1 MNIRGNIFGATAIF
15 LFAAGFPAADQ
26 LLQTWGI
33 ITLITV
39 RNLLALIVMILLVFL
54 LERSVVFRELPWLKG
69 FWIGGMG
76 FGFGSLLL
84 LIAQAMTDATTA
96 ALAAAAMP
104 LFAVGLEVAL
114 DGRRLSGRFVL
125 AVALVLSG
133 GALAAGVIPGKSS
146 IGAGFALGLFASGI
160 FAWGSRK
167 TVKSFPTLSPL
178 VRTTITTSGMFGF
191 MAVLCLAAILL
202 ENSLSVIGSL
212 DISNLKLL
220 FIYAFLGLAFSQI
233 FWIKAV
239 EDIGIGIA
247 SFHLN
252 AAPFYVMII
261 VFALGS
267 DWNWMQAL
275 GAAILTV
282 GTLLA
287 QLPDKRSNYENIR
300 QSKSGSE

>member
-1 MNIRGNIFGATAIF
+1 MNIRGNFYGATAIF
-15 LFAAGFPAADQ
+15 LFASGFPAADH

-33 ITLITV
+33 ITLITL
-39 RNLLALIVMILLVFL
+39 RNFLALIVMILLVIL
-54 LERSVVFRELPWLKG
+54 LERGVVFRKLPWVNG

-104 LFAVGLEVAL
+104 LFAVGLEVVL
-114 DGRRLSGRFVL
+114 DGRRLTGRFLV
-125 AVALVLSG
+125 AVALVLTG

-146 IGAGFALGLFASGI
+146 IGAGFILGLFASGI

-300 QSKSGSE
+300 QPKSGSE

>member
-1 MNIRGNIFGATAIF
+1 MNIRGNIYGATAII
-15 LFAAGFPAADQ
+15 LFASGFPAADQ
-26 LLQTWGI
+26 LLETWGI
-33 ITLITV
+33 ISLITL
-39 RNLLALIVMILLVFL
+39 RNFLALLVMVLLIFL
-54 LERSVVFRELPWLKG
+54 LERSVVLRELPWVSG

-104 LFAVGLEVAL
+104 LFAVGLEVTL

-125 AVALVLSG
+125 AVAMVLSG
-133 GALAAGVIPGKSS
+133 GALAAGVIPGTSS

-191 MAVLCLAAILL
+191 MAVLCLAAIFF
-202 ENSLSVIGSL
+202 EHSWSLVGSL
-212 DISNLKLL
+212 DITHIKLL
-220 FIYAFLGLAFSQI
+220 FIYAFLGLTLSQI

-239 EDIGIGIA
+239 EDVGIGIA

-261 VFALGS
+261 VFLLGS
-267 DWNWMQAL
+267 EWNWMQAL
-275 GAAILTV
+275 GAAILTL
-282 GTLLA
+282 GTIIA
-287 QLPDKRSNYENIR
+287 QLPEKR
-300 QSKSGSE
+300 

>member
-1 MNIRGNIFGATAIF
+1 M
-15 LFAAGFPAADQ
+15 
-26 LLQTWGI
+26 
-33 ITLITV
+33 V
-39 RNLLALIVMILLVFL
+39 
-54 LERSVVFRELPWLKG
+54 
-69 FWIGGMG
+69 
-76 FGFGSLLL
+76 
-84 LIAQAMTDATTA
+84 
-96 ALAAAAMP
+96 
-104 LFAVGLEVAL
+104 
-114 DGRRLSGRFVL
+114 
-125 AVALVLSG
+125 AVALVLTG

-146 IGAGFALGLFASGI
+146 IGAGFLLGLFASGI

-191 MAVLCLAAILL
+191 MAVLCLTAIFF
-202 ENSLSVIGSL
+202 EHSWSPVGSL
-212 DISNLKLL
+212 DFSNLKLL
-220 FIYAFLGLAFSQI
+220 FIYAFLGLALSQI

-239 EDIGIGIA
+239 EDVGIGIA

-261 VFALGS
+261 VFVLGS

-287 QLPDKRSNYENIR
+287 QLPERRFNH
-300 QSKSGSE
+300 

>member
-39 RNLLALIVMILLVFL
+39 RNLLALIVMILLVFF

-114 DGRRLSGRFVL
+114 DGRRLSGRFLL

-167 TVKSFPTLSPL
+167 TVKSCPTLSPL

-220 FIYAFLGLAFSQI
+220 FIYALLGLAFSQI

-252 AAPFYVMII
+252 AAPFYVMFI
-261 VFALGS
+261 VFVLGS
-267 DWNWMQAL
+267 EWNWIQAL
-275 GAAILTV
+275 GAAILTI

-287 QLPDKRSNYENIR
+287 QLPEKHSSHKGVR
-300 QSKSGSE
+300 

>member
-33 ITLITV
+33 ITLITL
-39 RNLLALIVMILLVFL
+39 RNLLGLIVMILLVFL
-54 LERSVVFRELPWLKG
+54 LERSVVLRELPWLKG

-133 GALAAGVIPGKSS
+133 GALAVGVIPGKSS

-220 FIYAFLGLAFSQI
+220 FIYALLGLAFSQI

-252 AAPFYVMII
+252 AAPFYVMFI
-261 VFALGS
+261 VFVLGS
-267 DWNWMQAL
+267 EWNWIQAL
-275 GAAILTV
+275 GAAILTI

-287 QLPDKRSNYENIR
+287 QLPEKHSSHKGVR
-300 QSKSGSE
+300 

>member
-1 MNIRGNIFGATAIF
+1 MNIRGNIIGATAIF
-15 LFAAGFPAADQ
+15 FFASGFPAADQ

-33 ITLITV
+33 ITLITL
-39 RNLLALIVMILLVFL
+39 RNLLALIVMIFLLFL
-54 LERSVVFRELPWLKG
+54 LEPSTVLQKLPWIKG

-104 LFAVGLEVAL
+104 LFGVGLEVAL
-114 DGRRLSGRFVL
+114 DGRRISSRFLL
-125 AVALVLSG
+125 AVVLVLLG
-133 GALAAGVIPGKSS
+133 GALAAGVFPGKSS

-167 TVKSFPTLSPL
+167 TVKSFPALSPL
-178 VRTTITTSGMFGF
+178 ARTTITTSGMFGF
-191 MAVLCLAAILL
+191 MAVPCLAALFFEHAWSTVGL
-202 ENSLSVIGSL
+202 L
-212 DISNLKLL
+212 DISNVGLL
-220 FIYAFLGLAFSQI
+220 FVYAFLGLGLSQ
-233 FWIKAV
+233 FLWIKAV
-239 EDIGIGIA
+239 EDIGIAIA

-261 VFALGS
+261 VFVLGS
-267 DWNWMQAL
+267 EWNWMQAL

-287 QLPDKRSNYENIR
+287 QRPEKRPSHENVL
-300 QSKSGSE
+300 

>member
-1 MNIRGNIFGATAIF
+1 MNIRGNIYGATAII
-15 LFAAGFPAADQ
+15 LFASGFPAADQ
-26 LLQTWGI
+26 LLETWGI
-33 ITLITV
+33 ISLITL
-39 RNLLALIVMILLVFL
+39 RNFLALLVMVLLIFL
-54 LERSVVFRELPWLKG
+54 LERSVVLRELPWVSG

-104 LFAVGLEVAL
+104 LFAVGLEVTL

-125 AVALVLSG
+125 AVAMVLSG
-133 GALAAGVIPGKSS
+133 GALAAGVIPGTSS

-191 MAVLCLAAILL
+191 MAVLCLAAIFF
-202 ENSLSVIGSL
+202 EHSWSLVGSL
-212 DISNLKLL
+212 DITNLKLL
-220 FIYAFLGLAFSQI
+220 FIYVFLGLTLSQI

-239 EDIGIGIA
+239 EDVGIGIA

-261 VFALGS
+261 VFLLGS
-267 DWNWMQAL
+267 EWNWMQAL

-282 GTLLA
+282 GTLIA
-287 QLPDKRSNYENIR
+287 QLPEKR
-300 QSKSGSE
+300 

>member
-33 ITLITV
+33 ITLITL
-39 RNLLALIVMILLVFL
+39 RNLLGLIVMILLVFL
-54 LERSVVFRELPWLKG
+54 LERSVVLRELPWLKG

-220 FIYAFLGLAFSQI
+220 FIYALLGLAFSQI

-261 VFALGS
+261 VFVLGS
-267 DWNWMQAL
+267 EWNWIQAL
-275 GAAILTV
+275 GAAILTI

-287 QLPDKRSNYENIR
+287 QLPEKHSSHKGVR
-300 QSKSGSE
+300 

>member
-1 MNIRGNIFGATAIF
+1 MNIRGNIYGATAII
-15 LFAAGFPAADQ
+15 LFASGFPAADQ
-26 LLQTWGI
+26 LLETWGI
-33 ITLITV
+33 ISLITL
-39 RNLLALIVMILLVFL
+39 RNFLALLVMVLLIFL
-54 LERSVVFRELPWLKG
+54 LERSVVLRELPWVSG

-104 LFAVGLEVAL
+104 LFAVGLEVTL

-125 AVALVLSG
+125 AVAMVLSG
-133 GALAAGVIPGKSS
+133 GALAAGVIPGTSS

-191 MAVLCLAAILL
+191 MAVLCLAAIFF
-202 ENSLSVIGSL
+202 EHSWSLVGSL
-212 DISNLKLL
+212 DITHIKLL
-220 FIYAFLGLAFSQI
+220 FIYAFLGLTLSQI

-239 EDIGIGIA
+239 EDVGIGIA

-261 VFALGS
+261 VFLLGS
-267 DWNWMQAL
+267 EWNWMQAL

-282 GTLLA
+282 GTIIA
-287 QLPDKRSNYENIR
+287 QLPEKR
-300 QSKSGSE
+300 

>member
-1 MNIRGNIFGATAIF
+1 MFGATAIF
-15 LFAAGFPAADQ
+15 LFALGFPAADQ

-33 ITLITV
+33 MTLIAL
-39 RNLLALIVMILLVFL
+39 RNLIALLVMIFLIFL
-54 LERSVVFRELPWLKG
+54 LERSVVLRKLPWAKG
-69 FWIGGMG
+69 FWIGGIG

-104 LFAVGLEVAL
+104 IFAVGLEVTL
-114 DGRRLSGRFVL
+114 DGRRLNRRFL
-125 AVALVLSG
+125 CAVVLVLFG

-146 IGAGFALGLFASGI
+146 IGTGFALGLSASGI

-178 VRTTITTSGMFGF
+178 SRTAITTYGMFGF
-191 MAVLCLAAILL
+191 TAIPCFAAMFFEHSWSAVGSIDVS
-202 ENSLSVIGSL
+202 NIG
-212 DISNLKLL
+212 LL
-220 FIYAFLGLAFSQI
+220 FIYAGLALGISQV

-239 EDIGIGIA
+239 DDIGIGFA

-252 AAPFYVMII
+252 ATPFYVMII
-261 VFALGS
+261 LFILGS
-267 DWNWMQAL
+267 EWNWTQTV
-275 GAAILTV
+275 GAAVLTV

-287 QLPDKRSNYENIR
+287 QLPDKRFNNYSGR
-300 QSKSGSE
+300 QI

>member
-33 ITLITV
+33 IALITL
-39 RNLLALIVMILLVFL
+39 RNLLALIVMIMLVFL
-54 LERSVVFRELPWLKG
+54 LEKSVVFRKLPWLKG

-125 AVALVLSG
+125 AVALVLTG

-146 IGAGFALGLFASGI
+146 IGAGFVLGLFASGI

-191 MAVLCLAAILL
+191 MVVLCIAAIFL
-202 ENSLSVIGSL
+202 EHSWSTVGSF
-212 DISNLKLL
+212 DASNLKLL
-220 FIYAFLGLAFSQI
+220 FIYALLGLAFSQI

-239 EDIGIGIA
+239 EDVGIGIA

-261 VFALGS
+261 VFVLGS
-267 DWNWMQAL
+267 DWDWMQAL

-287 QLPDKRSNYENIR
+287 QLPEKHSSHKGVR
-300 QSKSGSE
+300 QPKTNNK

>member
-1 MNIRGNIFGATAIF
+1 MSIRGNIFGVTAII
-15 LFAAGFPAADQ
+15 LFATGFPAADK

-33 ITLITV
+33 ITLIAL
-39 RNLLALIVMILLVFL
+39 RNLLALMVMISLIFFL
-54 LERSVVFRELPWLKG
+54 EKSVVFWKLPWFKG
-69 FWIGGMG
+69 FWIGGIG

-104 LFAVGLEVAL
+104 IFAVGLEGAL
-114 DGRRLSGRFVL
+114 DGRRLTARFLL
-125 AVALVLSG
+125 AVALVLFG
-133 GALAAGVIPGKSS
+133 GALAAGVTLEKAS
-146 IGAGFALGLFASGI
+146 ISLGFALGLLATGI
-160 FAWGSRK
+160 FAWGSRE

-178 VRTTITTSGMFGF
+178 SRTAITTSGMFGF
-191 MAVLCLAAILL
+191 VAIPCLVAMFFQYSWSAVGA
-202 ENSLSVIGSL
+202 L
-212 DISNLKLL
+212 DISNVGLL
-220 FIYAFLGLAFSQI
+220 IIYACLALGISQI

-252 AAPFYVMII
+252 ATPFYVMII
-261 VFALGS
+261 VYLLGS
-267 DWNWMQAL
+267 DWNWMQVL

-287 QLPDKRSNYENIR
+287 QLPGKDPIHDSARKSENLR
-300 QSKSGSE
+300 N

>member
-1 MNIRGNIFGATAIF
+1 MNIRGNIYGATAII
-15 LFAAGFPAADQ
+15 LFASGFPAADQ
-26 LLQTWGI
+26 LLETWGI
-33 ITLITV
+33 ISLITL
-39 RNLLALIVMILLVFL
+39 RNFLALLVMVLLLFL
-54 LERSVVFRELPWLKG
+54 LERSVVLRELPWVSG

-104 LFAVGLEVAL
+104 LFAVGLEVTL

-125 AVALVLSG
+125 AVAMVLSG
-133 GALAAGVIPGKSS
+133 GALAAGVIPGTSS

-191 MAVLCLAAILL
+191 MAVLCLAAIFF
-202 ENSLSVIGSL
+202 EHSWSLVGSL
-212 DISNLKLL
+212 DITHIKLL
-220 FIYAFLGLAFSQI
+220 FIYAFLGLTLSQI

-239 EDIGIGIA
+239 EDVGIGIA

-261 VFALGS
+261 VFLLGS
-267 DWNWMQAL
+267 EWNWMQAL

-282 GTLLA
+282 GTIIA
-287 QLPDKRSNYENIR
+287 QLPEKR
-300 QSKSGSE
+300 